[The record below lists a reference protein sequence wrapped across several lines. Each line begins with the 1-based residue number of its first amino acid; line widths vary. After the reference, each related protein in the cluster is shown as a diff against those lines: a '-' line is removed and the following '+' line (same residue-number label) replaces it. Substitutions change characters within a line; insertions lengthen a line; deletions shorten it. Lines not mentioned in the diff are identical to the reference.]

1 LVAPRIHA
9 REGQLELSVVDR
21 DTGKL
26 IAVRVHMQNV
36 ATRRSV
42 RPPGVPVL
50 GDHFV
55 FYDKIKLKLPIGTYK
70 FVMERGPE
78 YLVRTGHFTIN
89 NYADDRKTVDMKR
102 FVDMAAEGWY
112 AGDLDVYRR
121 EPQLEQL
128 MQAEDLYVAM
138 LAAAKTTEKAADQAV
153 TRFDSTRFLARRR
166 DDDDLPLP
174 FSWDLPLRVAA
185 NNLDSVQVAHRHLL
199 RDGVVDHEAD
209 GRPRDRSTYSGVLG
223 NGYWSTDIYYHLL
236 NCGLRLPPSA
246 GSGSGWEPPKA
257 SRSAA
262 GPHSQRP
269 TQPNFNPVGYNRVY
283 AFVEG
288 ELTWE
293 KWWDALR
300 AGRTMV
306 TNGPLIR
313 PSVDGHPPG
322 HIFHADAGQTVEL
335 EIGLSLQT
343 RDKISYLEV
352 IKDGK
357 TAHSARLD
365 QWKESGGRLPPLR
378 FTESGWFLIRA
389 VADDPATYRFAMTA
403 PYYVQIGDQ
412 PRISRAS
419 AQFFVDWCAERNKD
433 NVLGASIDKW
443 RSAEAYWA
451 TLLKNANAP

>member
-9 REGQLELSVVDR
+9 REGQLELSVIDR
-21 DTGKL
+21 DSGKP

-36 ATRRSV
+36 TTRRPV

-55 FYDKIKLKLPIGTYK
+55 FHDKIKLKLPIGTYK

-153 TRFDSTRFLARRR
+153 TRFDSTRFFAGRGG
-166 DDDDLPLP
+166 DDDLPLP

-209 GRPRDRSTYSGVLG
+209 GRPRDRSTYPGVLG

-257 SRSAA
+257 TRTAA
-262 GPHSQRP
+262 GARSQRP
-269 TQPNFNPVGYNRVY
+269 TKPNVNPVGYNRIY

-288 ELTWE
+288 ELTWD

-322 HIFHADAGQTVEL
+322 HIFHAHTGQTVEL

-365 QWKESGGRLPPLR
+365 QWKESGGKLPPLK
-378 FTESGWFLIRA
+378 FNESGWFLIRA

-419 AQFFVDWCAERNKD
+419 AQFFVDWCRERSKD
-433 NVLGASIDKW
+433 NELGASMDAL
-443 RSAEAYWA
+443 RSAVEYW
-451 TLLKNANAP
+451 TRLLKNANAP